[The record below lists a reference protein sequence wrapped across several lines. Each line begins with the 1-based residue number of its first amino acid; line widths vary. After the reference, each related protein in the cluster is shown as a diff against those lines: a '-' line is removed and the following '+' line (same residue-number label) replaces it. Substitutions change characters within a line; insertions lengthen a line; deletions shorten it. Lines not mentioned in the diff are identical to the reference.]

1 MFSEMRRGVLTALP
15 VLLGIFPL
23 GVILGAQAAHV
34 GQAPITTLLM
44 TGINLAGG
52 SEFAALALW
61 SAVPPILMIVI
72 STFLINS
79 RHIVLGT
86 ALAPYVR
93 HEGGFRIALIYFLM
107 CDETWALSM
116 QDIQRRNLE
125 AKPFAFHFYLGV
137 GLALWICW
145 WFSCFLGAAIGSSIG
160 DLNKL
165 GFSIAMPATFIALAI
180 AMRPKK
186 KINYIPIAMSFAAS
200 ALTSSIGDLNKL
212 GFSIAMPATFIA
224 LAIAMRPK
232 KKINYI
238 PIAMSFAASAL
249 TAKYGNSSYCV
260 GAGVLAGLI
269 GAYIIRVYQEKAGL
283 IATQGD
289 LKEVDLSSD
298 TAKAQ
303 ATVDTENDKA
313 SDTKGYAKASDA
325 EGNAQSTDT
334 AASPHNAK
342 QANGLDDKEAQ

>member
-34 GQAPITTLLM
+34 GQSPITTLLM
-44 TGINLAGG
+44 TGINFAGG

-137 GLALWICW
+137 GLVLWICW

-165 GFSIAMPATFIALAI
+165 GFSIAL
-180 AMRPKK
+180 
-186 KINYIPIAMSFAAS
+186 
-200 ALTSSIGDLNKL
+200 
-212 GFSIAMPATFIA
+212 PATFIA

-283 IATQGD
+283 IAIQGD
-289 LKEVDLSSD
+289 LKEIDLTSNTVNTQD
-298 TAKAQ
+298 TDDMA
-303 ATVDTENDKA
+303 NDKA
-313 SDTKGYAKASDA
+313 SDAK
-325 EGNAQSTDT
+325 GNAQSTDT
-334 AASPHNAK
+334 AASPHNANK
-342 QANGLDDKEAQ
+342 ANGLNNKEAQ

>member
-15 VLLGIFPL
+15 VILGIFPL

-34 GQAPITTLLM
+34 GQSPITTLLM

-165 GFSIAMPATFIALAI
+165 GFSIAL
-180 AMRPKK
+180 
-186 KINYIPIAMSFAAS
+186 
-200 ALTSSIGDLNKL
+200 
-212 GFSIAMPATFIA
+212 PATFIA

-289 LKEVDLSSD
+289 LKEVDLTSN
-298 TAKAQ
+298 TAKDQ
-303 ATVDTENDKA
+303 ATDESANEKA
-313 SDTKGYAKASDA
+313 TDAKS
-325 EGNAQSTDT
+325 NAQSTDT
-334 AASPHNAK
+334 AASAHDAK
-342 QANGLDDKEAQ
+342 QVNGLDDKEAQ

>member
-165 GFSIAMPATFIALAI
+165 GFSIAL
-180 AMRPKK
+180 
-186 KINYIPIAMSFAAS
+186 
-200 ALTSSIGDLNKL
+200 
-212 GFSIAMPATFIA
+212 PATFIA

-289 LKEVDLSSD
+289 LKEVDLSSNTVNTQDTDD
-298 TAKAQ
+298 TA
-303 ATVDTENDKA
+303 NDKA
-313 SDTKGYAKASDA
+313 IDA
-325 EGNAQSTDT
+325 TSNAQLTDT
-334 AASPHNAK
+334 AASAHDAK
-342 QANGLDDKEAQ
+342 QVNGLDDKEAQ

>member
-34 GQAPITTLLM
+34 GQSPITTLLM
-44 TGINLAGG
+44 TGINFAGG

-165 GFSIAMPATFIALAI
+165 GFSIALPATFIALAI

-200 ALTSSIGDLNKL
+200 ALTE
-212 GFSIAMPATFIA
+212 
-224 LAIAMRPK
+224 
-232 KKINYI
+232 
-238 PIAMSFAASAL
+238 
-249 TAKYGNSSYCV
+249 KYGNSSYCV

-289 LKEVDLSSD
+289 LKEVDLTSNTVNTQD
-298 TAKAQ
+298 TDDMA
-303 ATVDTENDKA
+303 NDKA
-313 SDTKGYAKASDA
+313 SDAK
-325 EGNAQSTDT
+325 GNAQSTDT
-334 AASPHNAK
+334 AASPHNANK
-342 QANGLDDKEAQ
+342 ANGLNNKEAQ

>member
-34 GQAPITTLLM
+34 GQSPITTLLM
-44 TGINLAGG
+44 TGINFAGG

-61 SAVPPILMIVI
+61 SAVPSILMIVI

-93 HEGGFRIALIYFLM
+93 HEGGFRLALIYFLM

-137 GLALWICW
+137 GLVLWICW

-165 GFSIAMPATFIALAI
+165 GFSIAL
-180 AMRPKK
+180 
-186 KINYIPIAMSFAAS
+186 
-200 ALTSSIGDLNKL
+200 
-212 GFSIAMPATFIA
+212 PATFIA

-289 LKEVDLSSD
+289 LKEVDLTSNTVNTQD
-298 TAKAQ
+298 TDDMA
-303 ATVDTENDKA
+303 NDKA
-313 SDTKGYAKASDA
+313 SDAK
-325 EGNAQSTDT
+325 GNAQSTDT
-334 AASPHNAK
+334 AANPHNANK
-342 QANGLDDKEAQ
+342 ANGLNNKEAQ

>member
-34 GQAPITTLLM
+34 GQSPITTLLM
-44 TGINLAGG
+44 TGINFAGG

-137 GLALWICW
+137 GLVLWICW

-165 GFSIAMPATFIALAI
+165 GFSIAL
-180 AMRPKK
+180 
-186 KINYIPIAMSFAAS
+186 
-200 ALTSSIGDLNKL
+200 
-212 GFSIAMPATFIA
+212 PATFIA

-289 LKEVDLSSD
+289 LKELDLTSNTVNTQD
-298 TAKAQ
+298 TDDMA
-303 ATVDTENDKA
+303 NDKA
-313 SDTKGYAKASDA
+313 SAAK
-325 EGNAQSTDT
+325 GNAQSTDT
-334 AASPHNAK
+334 AASPHNANK
-342 QANGLDDKEAQ
+342 ANGLNNKEAQ

>member
-165 GFSIAMPATFIALAI
+165 GFSIALPATFIALAI

-186 KINYIPIAMSFAAS
+186 KINYIPIAMSFV
-200 ALTSSIGDLNKL
+200 
-212 GFSIAMPATFIA
+212 
-224 LAIAMRPK
+224 
-232 KKINYI
+232 
-238 PIAMSFAASAL
+238 ASAL

-289 LKEVDLSSD
+289 LKEVDLTSN
-298 TAKAQ
+298 TAKDQ
-303 ATVDTENDKA
+303 ATDESANDKA
-313 SDTKGYAKASDA
+313 SDATS
-325 EGNAQSTDT
+325 NAQSTDT
-334 AASPHNAK
+334 AASAHDAK
-342 QANGLDDKEAQ
+342 QVNGLDDKEAQ